1 MVSEVTHEGDNN
13 LLVFLIIKEK
23 RWPGYE
29 VEHCNQATRPRTNPI
44 SGRRMRKDPSTV
56 KSGHSAQP
64 HKEYNNLNRGHI
76 FGSPSPPAMLFA
88 LRRPLSTITRSLS
101 TTVTPHPAPLSP
113 LNPVPSTRP
122 PPAPLSTTPPS
133 ALDIPPE
140 EDPLLQFMTNTIMRH
155 GKRKRASNTISRML
169 LWVHALT
176 RAPSLEIVREA
187 VLLAAPA
194 VRTMSHTHGGKIVSR
209 PIALSEKQRTRY
221 ALKWILKACDN
232 RPGQTLE
239 ERLAREIIATVQGTS
254 SVLLEKERAHT
265 FAMVNRSVFELRSIY
280 RAELIC
286 CRGNAGARV

>member
-1 MVSEVTHEGDNN
+1 
-13 LLVFLIIKEK
+13 
-23 RWPGYE
+23 
-29 VEHCNQATRPRTNPI
+29 
-44 SGRRMRKDPSTV
+44 
-56 KSGHSAQP
+56 
-64 HKEYNNLNRGHI
+64 
-76 FGSPSPPAMLFA
+76 MLFA

-101 TTVTPHPAPLSP
+101 TVTPHPTPLSP
-113 LNPVPSTRP
+113 LSAVPSTRP
-122 PPAPLSTTPPS
+122 PPSATPSSTIPPPV
-133 ALDIPPE
+133 LDIPPE

-155 GKRKRASNTISRML
+155 GKRKRASHIISRML
-169 LWVHALT
+169 LWVHSLT
-176 RAPSLEIVREA
+176 RAPPLEIVREA

-194 VRTMSHTHGGKIVSR
+194 VRTMSHTHGGKIVSC

-254 SVLLEKERAHT
+254 SVLAEKERVHT
-265 FAMVNRSVFELRSIY
+265 FAMVNRCVFELRFLC